1 MAGRGTHLTK
11 PAWLVEK
18 ETVPLNTNNS
28 NTSVNSLWKTA
39 QTADGRQYWYNVQTR
54 ESRWEPPPEWT
65 DQEKKSTLHT
75 EQVWYEL
82 ETADG
87 RKYYFNQLNN
97 ETRWE
102 PPPGASIVKG
112 QEDKRAKTPVSATS
126 VGSVS
131 SSEPKNNENMSRTWK
146 EYKTKDG
153 RTYFFNPA
161 TGESRWE
168 KPATSGGMED
178 WIEYRT
184 SDGRPY
190 YYNKRTKVTSWTLP
204 KVQQDESR
212 DRKETQRKMMVR
224 RDLGGKQDIVHR
236 PRHRDGKV
244 MTDREAELYFL
255 KEATKKRKRGKSNS
269 EVVGGDNTGHS
280 HQKSVSDEI
289 DNKQAEETF
298 MEMLQ
303 EYGIDEN
310 SRWLDAIYFCC
321 SDQRYFV
328 FHSYGQRH
336 SCFVKYKAK
345 RAAQKK
351 LERSKKIFQAR
362 SEFEQMLREKIQ
374 PNKIPEGARVVE
386 DCDESIITSIKE
398 DRRYAALEDEKERKD
413 LIGAYFSIIE
423 RQIREVRR
431 QERKERMSK
440 VRNILSEWAEKDRPI
455 SEPLEE
461 GEAAPA
467 RKMIDEHSTFREVSE
482 LLADNVDWNALDK
495 VDRMVAFEE
504 WQREAEKLAAERRA
518 REREEKKLKERQQR
532 AIFRKHLEE
541 MLERGELILSTQW
554 KEIESILL
562 PQPWFQELIQTDES
576 NSSPLVI
583 GGQNAVD
590 IFEDF
595 MFTVEEKVFKDKKAF
610 KRALQEL
617 NFEIDENTNVEML
630 YACPNAMNVLE
641 SNGIT
646 QQLHVKLLLEE
657 YRRKSQ
663 EKKQKEKKKNQLKE
677 NFYEYL
683 RKEGT
688 STGTSSWDWNELL
701 NTKLLKNSVFQEL
714 KNLVGEPSVRDM
726 FEDFVRQQ
734 TAEKRKRDDQ
744 NHTNEPIPKKPSLR
758 ESGSTFDSERE
769 KLEALERRRQEILA
783 KLQAVN
789 ETKNE

>member
-11 PAWLVEK
+11 PSWLVEK
-18 ETVPLNTNNS
+18 ETLPPNTNAA
-28 NTSVNSLWKTA
+28 NTPMNLLWKTA

-65 DQEKKSTLHT
+65 TEEQERKSSSNT

-82 ETADG
+82 ETTEG
-87 RKYYFNQLNN
+87 RKYYFNQLTN

-112 QEDKRAKTPVSATS
+112 QEDKRIKTPVSATS

-131 SSEPKNNENMSRTWK
+131 SSDAKNSENMSATWK

-153 RTYFFNPA
+153 RTYYFNPA

-168 KPATSGGMED
+168 KPTTSGGMED

-204 KVQQDESR
+204 KIQQDESKDKR
-212 DRKETQRKMMVR
+212 ETQRKVILR
-224 RDLGGKQDIVHR
+224 RDPHGKQDIVYR
-236 PRHRDGKV
+236 PRHRDGRV

-255 KEATKKRKRGKSNS
+255 KEATKKRKRGKSSN
-269 EVVGGDNTGHS
+269 EVVEGDNADS
-280 HQKSVSDEI
+280 QNRLYKEK

-328 FHSYGQRH
+328 FHTYGQRH

-345 RAAQKK
+345 RASQKK
-351 LERSKKIFQAR
+351 WEQSKKVFQAR

-374 PNKIPEGARVVE
+374 PSKIPEGARVLE
-386 DCDESIITSIKE
+386 DCDATIIRSIKE
-398 DRRYAALEDEKERKD
+398 DKRYTALEDEKDRKD
-413 LIGAYFSIIE
+413 LIGAYLSIIE
-423 RQIREVRR
+423 RQIREARR

-440 VRNILSEWAEKDRPI
+440 VRKVLSEWAEKDRPI

-482 LLADNVDWNALDK
+482 LLADNSDWNALDK

-532 AIFRKHLEE
+532 ATFRKYLEE
-541 MLERGELILSTQW
+541 MLERGEIILSTNW
-554 KEIESILL
+554 KEIENVFLS
-562 PQPWFQELIQTDES
+562 QPWFQELTQTDES
-576 NSSPLVI
+576 NSSPLMI

-595 MFTVEEKVFKDKKAF
+595 MYTVEEKVFKDKRGF

-630 YACPNAMNVLE
+630 YACPNATTVLE
-641 SNGIT
+641 SNGVT
-646 QQLHVKLLLEE
+646 KQLHVKLLLEE

-663 EKKQKEKKKNQLKE
+663 ERKEKEKKKNQLKE
-677 NFYEYL
+677 DFYEYL
-683 RKEGT
+683 RKEGI
-688 STGTSSWDWNELL
+688 STGDWNEIV
-701 NTKLLKNSVFQEL
+701 NAKLSKNSVFQEL
-714 KNLVGEPSVRDM
+714 KNLVGDSSIRDM
-726 FEDFVRQQ
+726 FEEFVHQQ
-734 TAEKRKRDDQ
+734 TTEKRKRDD
-744 NHTNEPIPKKPSLR
+744 NHPNEPATKRPNLR
-758 ESGSTFDSERE
+758 DSTLDSERE